1 MGFRERQVRALAR
14 LVGQMRTATVAA
26 EAVEGEVVLFT
37 WAAPSEAQMALVLAE
52 LGEGASAVRIISGF
66 ANLSQYLKIFMLGI

>member
-52 LGEGASAVRIISGF
+52 LGERASAVRIISGF